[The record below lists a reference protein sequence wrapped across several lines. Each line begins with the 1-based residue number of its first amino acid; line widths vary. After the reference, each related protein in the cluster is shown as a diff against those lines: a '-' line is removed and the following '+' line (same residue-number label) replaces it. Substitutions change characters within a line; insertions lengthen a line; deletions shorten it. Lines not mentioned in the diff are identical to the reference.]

1 MIVEILRNSVSLEF
15 ANELRLCE
23 CVYYLRVYLYLQ
35 LSSSRM
41 RRCRRRRLATSES
54 PLELSLIRVQII
66 NFQLLSEAEAA
77 ATARET
83 SRRRCNPS
91 QAVTHFVDGFG
102 IVLGLELA
110 AAKSPQLREYLVQ
123 FYWN

>member
-1 MIVEILRNSVSLEF
+1 
-15 ANELRLCE
+15 
-23 CVYYLRVYLYLQ
+23 
-35 LSSSRM
+35 M

-77 ATARET
+77 TARET

-102 IVLGLELA
+102 LVFGLGLA
-110 AAKSPQLREYLVQ
+110 VAKSPQLREYLVQ

>member
-1 MIVEILRNSVSLEF
+1 MSCACVSVCVLCESVSVSAAKQQQDEEMQ
-15 ANELRLCE
+15 AQE
-23 CVYYLRVYLYLQ
+23 
-35 LSSSRM
+35 
-41 RRCRRRRLATSES
+41 APTSES

-102 IVLGLELA
+102 IVLGLGLA